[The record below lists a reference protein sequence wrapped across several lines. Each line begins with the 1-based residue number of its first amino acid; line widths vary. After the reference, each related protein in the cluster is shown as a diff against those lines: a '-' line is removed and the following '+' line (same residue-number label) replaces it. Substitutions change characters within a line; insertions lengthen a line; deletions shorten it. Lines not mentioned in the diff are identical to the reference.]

1 MSSCNNIT
9 IPNNRNLNNQEI
21 ETYIES
27 IDSEIIEA
35 LNKSVPKRKNVNP
48 TECYRNETI
57 VKLQKQKSRLLTYI
71 HKLQKEFDTQN
82 IDLLHALHRIFLNIP
97 SALKQEFANSVNK
110 YWKAKIENI
119 PRNKADLMFPQIN

>member
-1 MSSCNNIT
+1 MSSCNNIA

-27 IDSEIIEA
+27 INSEIIEA
-35 LNKSVPKRKNVNP
+35 LNKSVPKRKNENP

-71 HKLQKEFDTQN
+71 HRLRKEFDTQN
-82 IDLLHALHRIFLNIP
+82 IDLLSNKNSLTQLTNTG
-97 SALKQEFANSVNK
+97 KQK
-110 YWKAKIENI
+110 
-119 PRNKADLMFPQIN
+119 